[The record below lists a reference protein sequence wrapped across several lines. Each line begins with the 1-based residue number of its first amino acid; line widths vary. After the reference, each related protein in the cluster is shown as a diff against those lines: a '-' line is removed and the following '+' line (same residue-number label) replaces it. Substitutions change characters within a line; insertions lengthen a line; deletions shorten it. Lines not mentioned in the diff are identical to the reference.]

1 MKATETA
8 VTLVSST
15 PTTEKENG
23 CFREHPHFTVQN
35 CDKEEA
41 TVGIDRMICA
51 FRSYAVFLIKSS
63 CSSQCE

>member
-41 TVGIDRMICA
+41 TVSIDRMIRA
-51 FRSYAVFLIKSS
+51 LRSYPVLSTKIT
-63 CSSQCE
+63 